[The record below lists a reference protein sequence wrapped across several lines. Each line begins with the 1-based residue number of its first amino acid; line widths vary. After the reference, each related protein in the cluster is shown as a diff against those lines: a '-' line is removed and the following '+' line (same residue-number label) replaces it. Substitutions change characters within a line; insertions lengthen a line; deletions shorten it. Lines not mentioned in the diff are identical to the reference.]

1 MLSSV
6 GVCGIEED
14 IAEDNQR
21 ALIELHET
29 AAFTRQTMQL
39 HIDRGVPGCCDPRT
53 RSVHKKR
60 EKTTHR
66 GWRPHTNRSIGCDPA
81 RSGPTLTAVVS
92 MAAWLF
98 VQQCVIGQNA
108 IVFLMSHRRDGPDRS
123 HVKSRSST

>member
-39 HIDRGVPGCCDPRT
+39 HIDRGVPGRSTEWVSPSDPRT
-53 RSVHKKR
+53 RSVHKER
-60 EKTTHR
+60 EKRTHR
-66 GWRPHTNRSIGCDPA
+66 GWRPHTNRSIGCE
-81 RSGPTLTAVVS
+81 R
-92 MAAWLF
+92 
-98 VQQCVIGQNA
+98 
-108 IVFLMSHRRDGPDRS
+108 
-123 HVKSRSST
+123 